1 MFPKGT
7 TATSSTKSFKATPH
21 NSGAQIAQS
30 EFSSDW
36 PKTAGNTLCITED
49 FWAI

>member
-1 MFPKGT
+1 MSGILILPRRGGIYT
-7 TATSSTKSFKATPH
+7 RAAPH
-21 NSGAQIAQS
+21 NPGAQIAQS

-49 FWAI
+49 FGAI